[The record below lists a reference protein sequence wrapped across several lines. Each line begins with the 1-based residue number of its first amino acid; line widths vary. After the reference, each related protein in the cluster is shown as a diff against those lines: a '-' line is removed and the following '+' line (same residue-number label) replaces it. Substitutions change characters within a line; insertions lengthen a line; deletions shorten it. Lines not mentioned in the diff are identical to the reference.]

1 MDRTLHHAGRHRRDR
16 GRRLTLHL
24 LLVLQKF
31 RQALGQIGPFIGL
44 IAICAL
50 FAALRWDTFVSWDN
64 FAIILQQTAVIGIAA
79 LGMTIVIIAGGIDL
93 SVGSIIALGTI
104 VVALLLQAGW
114 PPLAAAAAAVGAC
127 AFCGV
132 LSGVLITKLRLL
144 PFVVTLG
151 MMGALRG
158 AAKGLA
164 GEQPIYP
171 EQETWLNRLMQL
183 GEPGTLPGGVWLT
196 LGFAVLV
203 AAVLKF
209 TRFGRY
215 LFAVGSNE
223 ITARLCGVPVDR
235 VKIYVYAL
243 GAAFAGLGAV
253 LQFGYLTG
261 GDPTTAVGLELNII
275 AAVVIGGASLA
286 GGRGTIVG
294 TLVGALIMSVVANG
308 CTKLGLA
315 NWVQEIVTGIIIVA
329 AVTLD
334 ALRHRKTRTTADA

>member
-1 MDRTLHHAGRHRRDR
+1 M
-16 GRRLTLHL
+16 
-24 LLVLQKF
+24 
-31 RQALGQIGPFIGL
+31 GPLIGL

-50 FAALRWDTFVSWDN
+50 FATLRWETFVTWDN

-79 LGMTIVIIAGGIDL
+79 LGMTLIIITGGIDL
-93 SVGSIIALGTI
+93 SVGSIIAVGTI
-104 VVALLLQAGW
+104 VIALLLQAGW
-114 PPLAAAAAAVGAC
+114 PPLAAVVAGIGAC
-127 AFCGV
+127 AFCGL
-132 LSGVLITKLRLL
+132 LSGLLITKLRLL

-171 EQETWLNRLMQL
+171 DEDTWINSLMQL
-183 GEPGTLPGGVWLT
+183 GERGTLPGGVWLM

-203 AAVLKF
+203 AAVLNY
-209 TRFGRY
+209 TRFGRH

-223 ITARLCGVPVDR
+223 LTARLCGVPVER
-235 VKIYVYAL
+235 VKILVYVL
-243 GAAFAGLGAV
+243 GAAFAGLAAV
-253 LQFGYLTG
+253 LQFAYLTG

-286 GGRGTIVG
+286 GGQGTVAG

-315 NWVQEIVTGIIIVA
+315 NWVQEIVTGVIIVA

-334 ALRHRKTRTTADA
+334 ALRHRGAKS